1 MTTSTNPADTI
12 VGNLRR
18 LADESPDAIAITCG
32 ADTIT
37 RAELDRRSSRL
48 AKAYRAAGVTPES
61 LVAIMLPNSIEFLAA
76 AIAVWKAGATPLP
89 LSAQLPARERDAIL
103 DLAGPSLVVGAP
115 EGVAHPSVP
124 AGFEPD
130 ASFGDEFTDAGAAA
144 SWKVNTSGGSTGRP
158 KLIVALQPAL
168 RTTSEPFARLLG
180 MTDEGAAVITGPLYH
195 NAPFLGSVCGLTL
208 GVHILLMPKFDAE
221 DALRLVDAYSA
232 DWMYVV
238 PTMMSR
244 ISRLPAEV
252 RGEYAVD
259 SLNVVMHMAAP
270 CPEWLKRE
278 WIGWLGGEKIWEV
291 YAATEVQAVTVV
303 TGDVWLQR
311 PGTVGTPKIGEIEIL
326 DAGRQPVAS
335 GEVGEIWMRRPPGN
349 PAPYKYIG
357 AEPRT
362 HVDGWESVGDLGW
375 MDADGF
381 LFLADRESDMFTV
394 GGANVYP
401 AEIEA
406 ALSEHPLVRS
416 TVVIGLPH
424 EDLGSVPHAL
434 LELAAP
440 VEDDE
445 LRAFLADRLARYK
458 IPRSFERVDG
468 QLRDDAGKVR
478 KAQLRAAR
486 LVE

>member
-1 MTTSTNPADTI
+1 MTTSTNPDDTI

-18 LADESPDAIAITCG
+18 LADEAPDAIAIICG

-37 RAELDRRSSRL
+37 RSELDRRSSRL
-48 AKAYRAAGVTPES
+48 ARAYQGAGVPPES
-61 LVAIMLPNSIEFLAA
+61 LVAIMLPNSIEFLVATVA
-76 AIAVWKAGATPLP
+76 TWKAGATPLP

-103 DLAGPSLVVGAP
+103 ELAAPSLVVGAP
-115 EGVAHPSVP
+115 GEVAHPSVP

-130 ASFGDEFTDAGAAA
+130 ASLSDEFIDAGAAG

-158 KLIVALQPAL
+158 KLIVALQPAM

-180 MTDEGAAVITGPLYH
+180 LSDEGAAVVTGPLYH

-208 GVHILLMPKFDAE
+208 GSTILLMPKFDAE
-221 DALRLVDAYSA
+221 DALRLVDAHSA

-244 ISRLPAEV
+244 ISRLPADV
-252 RGEYAVD
+252 RAKYNVS
-259 SLNVVMHMAAP
+259 SLKVVMHMAAP

-278 WIGWLGGEKIWEV
+278 WIDWLGGATIWEV
-291 YAATEVQAVTVV
+291 YAATEVQAATVV

-311 PGTVGTPKIGEIEIL
+311 PGTVGTAKIGQIEIL
-326 DAGRQPVAS
+326 DADRKPVAS
-335 GEVGEIWMRRPPGN
+335 GEVGEIWMRRAPGS
-349 PAPYKYIG
+349 PSSYKYIG

-375 MDADGF
+375 MDEDGF

-416 TVVIGLPH
+416 AVVIGLPH
-424 EDLGSVPHAL
+424 EDLGSVPHAI
-434 LELAAP
+434 LELESP
-440 VEDDE
+440 LTDDE
-445 LRAFLADRLARYK
+445 LRVFLADRLARYK
-458 IPRSFERVDG
+458 IPRSFERADE

-478 KAQLRAAR
+478 KALLRAAR
-486 LVE
+486 VG